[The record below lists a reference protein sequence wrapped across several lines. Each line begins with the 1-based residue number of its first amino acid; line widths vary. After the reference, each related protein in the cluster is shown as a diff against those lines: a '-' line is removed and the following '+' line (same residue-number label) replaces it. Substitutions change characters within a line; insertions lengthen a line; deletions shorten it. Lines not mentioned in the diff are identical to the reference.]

1 MQLQLEPMIDVKQKQ
16 HEIFEEIRTVL
27 PEDDIQ
33 NFILDRLMGRVRVSV
48 NRVEVGREAVDLM
61 LEKAIARIA

>member
-1 MQLQLEPMIDVKQKQ
+1 MIEVKQKQ
-16 HEIFEEIRTVL
+16 HEIFEEIRTGL

-61 LEKAIARIA
+61 LEKASNRIVQH